1 MAAFFHALLLSHR
14 RYQPPIMASSEDNY
28 VDDEPLTLTLRVQKQ
43 QKMISESIRNADT
56 AKLAPPMNETDL
68 IQQLVCASRIPVLVM
83 C

>member
-1 MAAFFHALLLSHR
+1 
-14 RYQPPIMASSEDNY
+14 MASSEDNY